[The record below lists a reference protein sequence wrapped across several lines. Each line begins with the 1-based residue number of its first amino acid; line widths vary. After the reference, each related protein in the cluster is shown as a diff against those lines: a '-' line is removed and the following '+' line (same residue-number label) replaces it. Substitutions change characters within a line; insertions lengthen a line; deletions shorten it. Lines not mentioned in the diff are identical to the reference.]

1 MALYQYEKGIAD
13 LNAGRA
19 QNQATQDYAHFIGQ
33 QRFAR
38 QKDLQSQNFER
49 GFPQFTGHYASQLGS
64 GIRSGVMADK
74 LSQRVGDYN
83 TQQAQLGADQAGFET
98 AWGQNQTNQVAAYQ
112 AALENLRQQL
122 AQQRLGVD
130 PFASYMGA

>member
-19 QNQATQDYAHFIGQ
+19 QDQATQDYARFIGQ

-38 QKDLQSQNFER
+38 QKDLQSQGFER

-64 GIRSGVMADK
+64 GVRSGVMTDK

-83 TQQAQLGADQAGFET
+83 TQQAQLGADQAAFET
-98 AWGQNQTNQVAAYQ
+98 NWGQTQTNQEAAYQ
-112 AALENLRQQL
+112 TALENLRRQL
-122 AQQRLGVD
+122 AEQRLGVD